1 MNVALNIK
9 DYLKKE
15 KGKKKYKN
23 RGPTF
28 KRVNSQFGRIFLLFV
43 CLVVFLVIKK
53 KKKASNRG
61 NRLFCVISPHGTAF
75 SMFHHWRRPLP
86 VFAIVS
92 HSLSFQPFRLYLVRY
107 FLPHQSPLPPSTS
120 CSNFLGYWL
129 FHLQVAER

>member
-9 DYLKKE
+9 DYFKKE
-15 KGKKKYKN
+15 KGKKKIQKQRAN
-23 RGPTF
+23 IQAREQSIRTHI
-28 KRVNSQFGRIFLLFV
+28 SIV
-43 CLVVFLVIKK
+43 CLLGGFFTTFFSNKEK

-120 CSNFLGYWL
+120 CSNFLGY
-129 FHLQVAER
+129 